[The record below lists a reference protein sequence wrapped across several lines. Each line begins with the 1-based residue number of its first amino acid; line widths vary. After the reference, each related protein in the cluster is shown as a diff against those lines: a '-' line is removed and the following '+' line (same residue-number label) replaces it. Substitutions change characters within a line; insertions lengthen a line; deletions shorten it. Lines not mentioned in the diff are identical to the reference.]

1 MTWSDGATN
10 SIAFDLS
17 TITQLNS
24 VFTLASFAENGL
36 ASANITGVTFDG
48 KGHVVGNFSD
58 GSTRVIYKVP
68 LAMFANVNGLEAKS
82 GNVYAESPLSGTR
95 RSLFVDTSGIASL
108 SPNTLELSNVDLTI
122 QFTQMIQVQQA
133 YNSSATVFKTVDEL
147 LVTAR
152 DLKR

>member
-1 MTWSDGATN
+1 
-10 SIAFDLS
+10 
-17 TITQLNS
+17 
-24 VFTLASFAENGL
+24 
-36 ASANITGVTFDG
+36 
-48 KGHVVGNFSD
+48 
-58 GSTRVIYKVP
+58 
-68 LAMFANVNGLEAKS
+68 NGLEAKS